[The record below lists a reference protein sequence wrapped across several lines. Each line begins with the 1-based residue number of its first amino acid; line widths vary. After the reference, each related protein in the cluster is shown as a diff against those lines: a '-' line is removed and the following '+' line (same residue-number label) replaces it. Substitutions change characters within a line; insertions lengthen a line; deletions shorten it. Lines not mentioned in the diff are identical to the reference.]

1 MYIKKFKGCILFLF
15 TLNLATALTSFY
27 IMKHIEQST
36 INKVFCSA
44 EMNSAICFVLLYS
57 VWDQNSRQGQKENNK
72 CR

>member
-1 MYIKKFKGCILFLF
+1 MHFILIYIEFGYSSNF
-15 TLNLATALTSFY
+15 FY
-27 IMKHIEQST
+27 IMKHKEQSI

>member
-15 TLNLATALTSFY
+15 TLNLAIALTFFLY
-27 IMKHIEQST
+27 HETYRTKNCQQ
-36 INKVFCSA
+36 KFCSA
-44 EMNSAICFVLLYS
+44 AMNSAIWFVLLYS